1 MSDSYLIKG
10 GKPLKGEVVLSG
22 AKNVALKT
30 IIAALMFKGDVILK
44 NIPRINDVLDLIELT
59 KFLGAKAEFI
69 NKNTLLINADNLKS
83 NRVDLQ
89 YGSKIRVSFM
99 LFAPLLHRFGECF
112 VPNPGGCRIGARPI
126 DRIIKGLISLGIK
139 VDYDS
144 ETGYYHAIIIN
155 KPKGKYRFE
164 KPSHTGTELLML
176 IGLMTDNKVE
186 IDNIAN
192 EPEIY
197 DLISYL
203 TSAGANIQEEGNK
216 IIISKPSDSEGKSF
230 ELKQKEPFVIMS
242 DRNELVTY
250 ATLAVASQGNVIIG
264 PIKEDLI
271 TSFLEIMRKAGAGVE
286 KIAKDKFRFFYQGE
300 IKSVDIET
308 SPHPGFMTDW
318 QPSWAILMIQAQ
330 GESIIH
336 ERVFENRFTYVEEL
350 KKLGAKIEFNKI
362 EVTDPEFFYHFNYEK
377 DRDYQQTIKIQG
389 GNELHNAILNI
400 SDLRA
405 GAALACAAL
414 LASGETVVNGASI
427 LERGYEDFVEKIKK
441 LGGEIKKI

>member
-10 GKPLKGEVVLSG
+10 GKPLNGEVVLSG

-30 IIAALMFKGDVILK
+30 IIAALMFKGDVTLE
-44 NIPRINDVLDLIELT
+44 NIPKINDVLDLIKLI
-59 KFLGAKAEFI
+59 KSLGAKAEFKE
-69 NKNTLLINADNLKS
+69 KNTLVINSDSLKS
-83 NRVDLQ
+83 NLVELQ

-99 LFAPLLHRFGECF
+99 LFAPLLRRFGECF

-126 DRIIKGLISLGIK
+126 DRIINGLTALGIK

-144 ETGYYHAIIIN
+144 DTGYYHAKIIN

-164 KPSHTGTELLML
+164 KPSHTGTELLMM
-176 IGLMTDNKVE
+176 IGLMTNEKVE

-192 EPEIY
+192 EPEIN
-197 DLISYL
+197 DLILYL
-203 TSAGANIQEEGNK
+203 TSAGANIKEEGKK
-216 IIISKPSDSEGKSF
+216 IIICKSPQ
-230 ELKQKEPFVIMS
+230 LKQKEPFIIMS

-271 TSFLEIMRKAGAGVE
+271 ASFLEIMRVAGAGVE
-286 KIAKDKFRFFYQGE
+286 KIAKDKFRFFYQGK
-300 IKSVDIET
+300 IKPVNIET

-318 QPSWAILMIQAQ
+318 QPSWAILMLAAK
-330 GESIIH
+330 GESVIH
-336 ERVFENRFTYVEEL
+336 ERVFENRFSYVEEL
-350 KKLGAKIEFNKI
+350 KKLGAKINFIDIKI
-362 EVTDPEFFYHFNYEK
+362 ENEEKFYHFNYEK
-377 DRDYQQTIKIQG
+377 NKKYQQTIRIQG

-414 LASGETVVNGASI
+414 LVSDETVVNGASI
-427 LERGYEDFVEKIKK
+427 LERGYEDFVGKIRK

>member
-1 MSDSYLIKG
+1 MSNSYLIKG
-10 GKPLKGEVVLSG
+10 GKPLKGEIVLSG

-69 NKNTLLINADNLKS
+69 NKNTSLINADNLKS

-176 IGLMTDNKVE
+176 LGLMTDNKIE
-186 IDNIAN
+186 INNIAN
-192 EPEIY
+192 EPEID
-197 DLISYL
+197 DLILYL
-203 TSAGANIQEEGNK
+203 MSAGANILEEGNK
-216 IIISKPSDSEGKSF
+216 IIISKSPQ
-230 ELKQKEPFVIMS
+230 LKQKEPFVIMS

-336 ERVFENRFTYVEEL
+336 ERVFENRFSYVEEL
-350 KKLGAKIEFNKI
+350 KKLGTKIDFIDVGVKN
-362 EVTDPEFFYHFNYEK
+362 PENFYHFNYEK

-389 GNELHNAILNI
+389 RNELHNAILNI

-414 LASGETVVNGASI
+414 LASGETVINGASI
-427 LERGYEDFVEKIKK
+427 LERGYEDFVEKIRK
-441 LGGEIKKI
+441 LGGEIKKV

>member
-1 MSDSYLIKG
+1 MNDSYLIKG
-10 GKPLKGEVVLSG
+10 GKPLKGEIILSG

-44 NIPRINDVLDLIELT
+44 NIPRINDVLDLIELI
-59 KFLGAKAEFI
+59 KSLGAKAEFKE
-69 NKNTLLINADNLKS
+69 KNTLIINSDNLKS

-99 LFAPLLHRFGECF
+99 LFAPLLRRFGECF

-126 DRIIKGLISLGIK
+126 DRIINGLIVLGIK

-144 ETGYYHAIIIN
+144 ETGYYQAKIID

-176 IGLMTDNKVE
+176 LGLMTDDKVE

-192 EPEIY
+192 EPEID
-197 DLISYL
+197 DLILYL
-203 TSAGANIQEEGNK
+203 TSAGANIQEDGNK
-216 IIISKPSDSEGKSF
+216 IIISKSPQ
-230 ELKQKEPFVIMS
+230 LKQKEPFVIMS

-250 ATLAVASQGNVIIG
+250 ATLAVASQGNVVIG
-264 PIKEDLI
+264 PINENLI

-286 KIAKDKFRFFYQGE
+286 KIAKDKFKFFYQGE

-414 LASGETVVNGASI
+414 LAAGESIVNGASI
-427 LERGYEDFVEKIKK
+427 LERGYEDFIEKVKK

>member
-44 NIPRINDVLDLIELT
+44 NIPKINDVLDLIELI
-59 KFLGAKAEFI
+59 KSLGAKADFI
-69 NKNTLLINADNLKS
+69 ENNTLKINSSNLKS

-99 LFAPLLHRFGECF
+99 LFAPLLNHFGECF

-126 DRIIKGLISLGIK
+126 DRIIKGLAALGVKIN
-139 VDYDS
+139 YDT
-144 ETGYYHAIIIN
+144 ETGYYHAKITN
-155 KPKGKYRFE
+155 KPKGKYHFE

-176 IGLMTDNKVE
+176 VGLMTEGKVE

-192 EPEIY
+192 EPEID
-197 DLISYL
+197 DLILYL
-203 TSAGANIQEEGNK
+203 NSAGANILKDKNK
-216 IIISKPSDSEGKSF
+216 ITISKSSA
-230 ELKQKEPFVIMS
+230 LIQKEAFTIMS

-250 ATLAVASQGNVIIG
+250 ATLAVASGGDVTIS
-264 PIKEDLI
+264 PINENLI
-271 TSFLEIMRKAGAGVE
+271 SSFLEIMKIAGAGVE
-286 KIAKDKFRFFYQGE
+286 EISNYKYRFFYQDK
-300 IKSVDIET
+300 IKPVNIET

-318 QPSWAILMIQAQ
+318 QPSWAILMLKAR

-336 ERVFENRFTYVEEL
+336 ERVFENRFSYVEEL
-350 KKLGAKIEFNKI
+350 KKLGAKIDFVNITVKN
-362 EVTDPEFFYHFNYEK
+362 PEFFYHFNHEK
-377 DRDYQQTIKIQG
+377 NKAYQQTVKIQG
-389 GNELHNAILNI
+389 GEELHNAILNI

-414 LASGETVVNGASI
+414 LATGESVINGASI
-427 LERGYEDFVEKIKK
+427 LERGYEDFVEKVKK
-441 LGGEIKKI
+441 LGGEIGKIK

>member
-1 MSDSYLIKG
+1 MSNSYLIKG
-10 GKPLKGEVVLSG
+10 GKPLKGEIVLSG

-176 IGLMTDNKVE
+176 LGLMTDNKIE
-186 IDNIAN
+186 INNIAN
-192 EPEIY
+192 EPEID
-197 DLISYL
+197 DLILYL
-203 TSAGANIQEEGNK
+203 MSAGANILEEGNK
-216 IIISKPSDSEGKSF
+216 IIISKSPQ
-230 ELKQKEPFVIMS
+230 LKQKEPFVIMS

-336 ERVFENRFTYVEEL
+336 ERVFENRFSYVEEL
-350 KKLGAKIEFNKI
+350 KKLGTKIDFIDVGVKN
-362 EVTDPEFFYHFNYEK
+362 PENFYHFNYEK

-389 GNELHNAILNI
+389 RNELHNAILNI

-414 LASGETVVNGASI
+414 LASGETVINGASI
-427 LERGYEDFVEKIKK
+427 LERGYEDFVEKIRK
-441 LGGEIKKI
+441 LGGEIKKV

>member
-1 MSDSYLIKG
+1 MTNSYLIKG
-10 GKPLKGEVVLSG
+10 GKPLKGEIVLSG

-30 IIAALMFKGDVILK
+30 IIAALMFKSNVVLK
-44 NIPRINDVLDLIELT
+44 NIPKINDVLDLIELI
-59 KFLGAKAEFI
+59 KFLGVKAEFKE
-69 NKNTLLINADNLKS
+69 KNTLVINSDNLKN

-126 DRIIKGLISLGIK
+126 DRIINGLTALGIK

-144 ETGYYHAIIIN
+144 DTGYYHAKIIN

-164 KPSHTGTELLML
+164 KPSHTGTELLMM
-176 IGLMTDNKVE
+176 IGLMTEEKVE

-192 EPEIY
+192 EPEID
-197 DLISYL
+197 DLILYL
-203 TSAGANIQEEGNK
+203 TSAGANIQEEGKK
-216 IIISKPSDSEGKSF
+216 IIINKSPQ
-230 ELKQKEPFVIMS
+230 LKQKEPFVIMS

-250 ATLAVASQGNVIIG
+250 ATLAVASKGNVIIG
-264 PIKEDLI
+264 PIKEGLI
-271 TSFLEIMRKAGAGVE
+271 ASFLEIMRKTGAGVE
-286 KIAKDKFRFFYQGE
+286 KIAKDKFRFFYQGR
-300 IKSVDIET
+300 IKPVDIET

-318 QPSWAILMIQAQ
+318 QPSWAILMLAAK
-330 GESIIH
+330 GESVIH
-336 ERVFENRFTYVEEL
+336 ERVFENRFSYVDEL
-350 KKLGAKIEFNKI
+350 KKLGAKIDF
-362 EVTDPEFFYHFNYEK
+362 TDTKVENPENFYHFNYEK
-377 DRDYQQTIKIQG
+377 NKEYQQTIKIQG

-414 LASGETVVNGASI
+414 LADGESVVNGTSI
-427 LERGYEDFVEKIKK
+427 LERGYEDFVEKIRK
-441 LGGEIKKI
+441 LGGNIKKV